1 MLNKLY
7 LVSLNDPIMQIIKLM
22 RIRQWIKNLLIFAP
36 LLFSFN
42 LFNRLDLVQSVLT
55 FFSYS
60 FLASFVY
67 VINDI
72 MDVEADKQHP
82 VKKNRP
88 IASGNIS
95 KSNAY
100 IIALASLCISILF
113 SLIVNQTQL
122 YYILLGYL
130 VLNILYNYKLKHISI
145 IDCISIAIGFELRIL
160 AGCVAI
166 GVVASDFILVVTFFL
181 ALLLAFLKRK
191 GELQSLTT
199 DSSKHR
205 KALSS
210 YTLALLDKFIFASA
224 TLTIIG
230 YLFYSIDDAVNTQLG
245 NDYLKYSL
253 VFVLYGIFRF
263 IQLSDIDIYEKEGDP
278 TTLIYKDRALQLV
291 LFCWMVYVTL
301 CIYVF

>member
-1 MLNKLY
+1 MK
-7 LVSLNDPIMQIIKLM
+7 IIIKQL
-22 RIRQWIKNLLIFAP
+22 RVKQWIKNFLIFAP

-42 LFNRLDLVQSVLT
+42 LFNKTDLLYSIYT
-55 FFSYS
+55 FFCYS

-67 VINDI
+67 IINDLK
-72 MDVEADKQHP
+72 DVEADKVHP
-82 VKKNRP
+82 TKKNRP
-88 IASGNIS
+88 IASGKLS
-95 KSNAY
+95 VQNAY
-100 IIALASLCISILF
+100 LLAFFSIALSLTL
-113 SLIVNQTQL
+113 SLLINKIEL

-130 VLNILYNYKLKHISI
+130 VLNILYAYKLKHMSI

-191 GELQSLTT
+191 GEIQSLAK
-199 DSSKHR
+199 DSNKHR
-205 KALSS
+205 KVLSY
-210 YTLALLDKFIFASA
+210 YTVPLLDKFIFASA

-230 YLFYSIDDAVNTQLG
+230 YLFYSIDDQIVELVG

-253 VFVLYGIFRF
+253 VFVIYGIFRF

-278 TTLIYKDRALQLV
+278 TTLIYKDRALQLAI
-291 LFCWMVYVTL
+291 LSWMIYVTL
-301 CIYVF
+301 CLYAF

>member
-1 MLNKLY
+1 
-7 LVSLNDPIMQIIKLM
+7 MQILKLM
-22 RIRQWIKNLLIFAP
+22 RVRQWIKNILIFAP

-42 LFNRLDLVQSVLT
+42 LFNRLDLALSVFT

-67 VINDI
+67 IINDI
-72 MDVEADKQHP
+72 VDIEADKQHP

-88 IASGNIS
+88 LASGSINKSSAYLIAIAS
-95 KSNAY
+95 
-100 IIALASLCISILF
+100 LILSVIF
-113 SLIVNQTQL
+113 SLFVNQSTL
-122 YYILLGYL
+122 YFILTGYL

-191 GELQSLTT
+191 GEIQSLTN

-205 KALSS
+205 KALST
-210 YTLALLDKFIFASA
+210 YTVALLDKFIFASA
-224 TLTIIG
+224 TITIIG

-253 VFVLYGIFRF
+253 VFVIYGIFRF

-278 TTLIYKDRALQLV
+278 TTLIYKDRALQFV
-291 LFCWMVYVTL
+291 LLCWMIYVTL
-301 CIYVF
+301 CIYAF

>member
-1 MLNKLY
+1 MHILKL
-7 LVSLNDPIMQIIKLM
+7 
-22 RIRQWIKNLLIFAP
+22 IRVKQWIKNLLIFAP

-42 LFNRLDLVQSVLT
+42 LFNRTDLALSIYT

-67 VINDI
+67 VLNDI
-72 MDVEADKQHP
+72 MDMDADKQHP

-88 IASGNIS
+88 LAAGIITKN
-95 KSNAY
+95 KAY
-100 IIALASLCISILF
+100 LIALISLSFSILL
-113 SLIVNQTQL
+113 SLIINQSQL

-130 VLNILYNYKLKHISI
+130 VLNVFYNFKLKHISI
-145 IDCISIAIGFELRIL
+145 VDCISISIGFELRIL

-166 GVVASDFILVVTFFL
+166 GVVASNFILVVTFFL

-191 GELQSLTT
+191 GELQSLTN

-205 KALSS
+205 KVLSY
-210 YTLALLDKFIFASA
+210 YTVPLLDKFIFASA

-230 YLFYSIDDAVNTQLG
+230 YLFYSIDEVVINQLG

-253 VFVLYGIFRF
+253 VFVIYGIFRF

-278 TTLIYKDRALQLV
+278 TTLIYKDRALQLSI
-291 LFCWMVYVTL
+291 LSWMIYVTL
-301 CIYVF
+301 CLYAF